1 MGISPLRQ
9 KPSQDN
15 NKLAPKIMPFGKYFA
30 VIVATTLKFFNGPI
44 AGLLLNLT
52 WWETAVCSIIG
63 MMSAVI
69 IVSIL
74 GKQVQRLIM
83 KYRTKKVTLFSK
95 RSRFAVKIWLK
106 LGIWGIAFFTPLLF
120 TPIGGTLMALSF
132 KVPIPKIIFS
142 MLIFAVFWGIVLS
155 YLIYELKSFFV

>member
-1 MGISPLRQ
+1 
-9 KPSQDN
+9 
-15 NKLAPKIMPFGKYFA
+15 MPFGKYFT
-30 VIVATTLKFFNGPI
+30 VIVATTIKFFNGPI

-52 WWETAVCSIIG
+52 WWETAVCSIVG

-69 IVSIL
+69 IVSFL
-74 GKQVQRLIM
+74 GEQVQRLIA

-95 RSRFAVKIWLK
+95 RSRFAVKIWKK

-142 MLIFAVFWGIVLS
+142 MLVLAVFWGIILS
-155 YLIYELKSFFV
+155 FVIYKLKSFFV

>member
-1 MGISPLRQ
+1 
-9 KPSQDN
+9 
-15 NKLAPKIMPFGKYFA
+15 MPFGKYFA
-30 VIVATTLKFFNGPI
+30 VIVATAIKFFNGLI

-52 WWETAVCSIIG
+52 WWETAVCCVIG
-63 MMSAVI
+63 MMTTVI
-69 IVSIL
+69 MVSFL
-74 GKQVQRLIM
+74 GEQVQQLLA

-142 MLIFAVFWGIVLS
+142 MLVFAVFWGIVLS